1 MKHIYPYLLFLF
13 LGFTTYSA
21 YSQIDRG
28 GVPRSFRLLQSQ
40 KSELSKLQIAPPDML
55 KLAEE
60 DNTDAMLEKAYR
72 VGTELPV
79 TITMENAGQW
89 DFLPNGGR
97 IWRLSLQCKAA
108 LGIGL
113 NFKKLQL
120 PEGTDLFVYTP
131 DHTSI
136 LGAYTSNEILKNNN
150 FTTRPVYGD
159 EITLEYFEPEG
170 FDQKATLEVSGLV
183 YMYRNFDKPITNKSS
198 SLAADTCEVNINC
211 DEGLKWLDQKQGVVK
226 IYSKVGS
233 SYFWCSGTLLNNTRQ
248 DFTNLLLTAAHCSK
262 SSGVPATADDM
273 GQWIFYFNYEAP
285 TCITSAAANLTVVGA
300 EKLAASD
307 NPSDVGS
314 DFLLLKLLTEIP
326 SQYRPYYCGWDASN
340 EISTSGVCIHHPNG
354 QVKKISTYTI
364 PPSSGTWESTPNTHW
379 VVKWAATSS
388 GYIGVTEV
396 GSSGSALFDNEG
408 LVIGSLTGGESG
420 CSDKSGLDKFGKVHF
435 SWESNGSD
443 SSQQL
448 KPWLDPTNTGKTKMP
463 GSFNENYTHANFSA
477 SSQVVPVGG
486 SVNFQDL
493 SSGNPTTWHWFFE
506 GGSPSESTEQN
517 PIGIRF
523 DRNGKMNVKL
533 IVENYLNTDTLV
545 KDEYIDV
552 KAVVSPNPTSTGEV
566 NIFSDILN
574 TNDILIDVFD
584 PQGKIAQH
592 FEFPGA
598 TSTNNSIKLPNF
610 GTMFIIRVTQGD
622 QVQVHKVIVAD
633 AK

>member
-1 MKHIYPYLLFLF
+1 MKHINTYLLFLF
-13 LGFTTYSA
+13 VGLLTYSA
-21 YSQIDRG
+21 HSQVDKG
-28 GVPRSFRLLQSQ
+28 GIPRSFNLLQSQ
-40 KSELSKLQIAPPDML
+40 KSVFSKVDIAAPDML
-55 KLAEE
+55 KLAME

-72 VGTELPV
+72 VGVELPV
-79 TITMENAGQW
+79 SVTMENTGQW

-97 IWRLSLQCKAA
+97 IWRLTLQCKSA

-113 NFKKLQL
+113 NFNELQL
-120 PEGTDLFVYTP
+120 PAGADLFVYP
-131 DHTSI
+131 ADHSSI
-136 LGAYTSNEILKNNN
+136 LGAYTSDEILKNNT

-159 EITLEYFEPEG
+159 EITLEYFEPETTV
-170 FDQKATLEVSGLV
+170 QNAVIEISGLV
-183 YMYRNFDKPITNKSS
+183 YMYRNFEKPVTSNATT
-198 SLAADTCEVNINC
+198 LAADTCEVNINC
-211 DEGLKWLDQKQGVVK
+211 NEGLNWQEQKQGVVK
-226 IYSKVGS
+226 IYSKVGQ
-233 SYFWCSGTLLNNTRQ
+233 SYFWCTGTLLNNTKQ

-262 SSGVPATADDM
+262 SSGIPATADDIS
-273 GQWIFYFNYEAP
+273 QWIFYFNYEAP
-285 TCITSAAANLTVVGA
+285 TCITSAAANLTIVGA

-388 GYIGVTEV
+388 GYIGVTEG

-408 LVIGSLTGGESG
+408 LVIGSLTGGESS
-420 CSDKSGLDKFGKVHF
+420 CSDKSGLDKYGKVQF
-435 SWESNGSD
+435 SWQSNGS
-443 SSQQL
+443 SASQQL

-477 SSQVVPVGG
+477 SSEVVPVGG

-493 SSGNPTTWHWFFE
+493 SSGNPTSWHWFFE
-506 GGSPSESTEQN
+506 GGTPPESTEQN
-517 PIGIRF
+517 PLGIRF
-523 DRNGKMNVKL
+523 DRNGKMNIKL
-533 IVENYLNTDTLV
+533 IVENYLNIDTLA

-574 TNDILIDVFD
+574 TNDILIDIFD

-592 FEFPGA
+592 FEFPGG
-598 TSTNNSIKLPNF
+598 TSTINTIKLPNF
-610 GTMFIIRVTQGD
+610 GTMFILRVTQGEE
-622 QVQVHKVIVAD
+622 VQVHKVIVGD
-633 AK
+633 GK

>member
-1 MKHIYPYLLFLF
+1 MKHINTYLLFLF
-13 LGFTTYSA
+13 LSFLTYSA
-21 YSQIDRG
+21 YSQVDRG

-40 KSELSKLQIAPPDML
+40 KSVLPKMQVVPPDML
-55 KLAEE
+55 KLTEQDIA
-60 DNTDAMLEKAYR
+60 DARLEKAYR

-79 TITMENAGQW
+79 SVTMENAGQW

-97 IWRLSLQCKAA
+97 IWRLTLQCKDA

-113 NFKKLQL
+113 NFKAMQL
-120 PEGTDLFVYTP
+120 PAGSDLFVYTS

-136 LGAYTSNEILKNNN
+136 LGAYTSNEVLKNNT

-159 EITLEYFEPEG
+159 EITLEYFEAETVG
-170 FDQKATLEVSGLV
+170 QKAAIEISGLV
-183 YMYRNFDKPITNKSS
+183 YMYRNFDKPVTTNSS
-198 SLAADTCEVNINC
+198 TLAADTCEVNINC
-211 DEGLKWLDQKQGVVK
+211 TEGLNWQEQKQGVVK
-226 IYSKVGS
+226 IYSKVGQ
-233 SYFWCSGTLLNNTRQ
+233 SYFWCTGTLLNNTRQ
-248 DFTNLLLTAAHCSK
+248 DFANLLLTAAHCSK

-273 GQWIFYFNYEAP
+273 SQWIFYFNYEAP
-285 TCITSAAANLTVVGA
+285 TCITSAASNLTVLGA

-307 NPSDVGS
+307 NPNDVGS

-326 SQYRPYYCGWDASN
+326 SQYRPYYCGWDAN
-340 EISTSGVCIHHPNG
+340 NDISTSGVCIHHPNG
-354 QVKKISTYTI
+354 QVKKISTYTA
-364 PPSSGTWESTPNTHW
+364 PPTSSTWESTPNTHW

-388 GYIGVTEV
+388 GYTGVTER

-420 CSDKSGLDKFGKVHF
+420 CSDKSGLDKYGKVQF
-435 SWESNGSD
+435 SWQSNGS
-443 SSQQL
+443 SASQQL

-477 SSQVVPVGG
+477 SSEVVPVGG
-486 SVNFQDL
+486 SLNFQDL
-493 SSGNPTTWHWFFE
+493 SSGHPTSWHWFFE
-506 GGSPSESTEQN
+506 GGTPSESTEQN
-517 PIGIRF
+517 PLGIRF
-523 DRNGKMNVKL
+523 DRNGKMNIKL

-566 NIFSDILN
+566 NIFSDILS

-598 TSTNNSIKLPNF
+598 TSTNNTIKLPAF
-610 GTMFIIRVTQGD
+610 GTIFIIRVTQGD

-633 AK
+633 GM